1 MNDFYEDLKNDTGFV
16 CNELKKY
23 GEVGEAYL
31 EFIKSCA
38 EYVQSQE
45 ELENAV
51 DLRGH

>member
-1 MNDFYEDLKNDTGFV
+1 MNDFYEDLKNDTGWV

-38 EYVQSQE
+38 IYVQSQE
-45 ELENAV
+45 ELEDAPNI
-51 DLRGH
+51 